1 MDFDDQKEYFKYAS
15 GDKIPTQRGIGVG
28 IYKCFCKEFTD
39 ITDLVSDIHILGDE
53 EESNEKEKAAEK
65 DV

>member
-15 GDKIPTQRGIGVG
+15 GDKVPTQTGIGIG

-39 ITDLVSDIHILGDE
+39 ITDLVSDIHILG
-53 EESNEKEKAAEK
+53 NE
-65 DV
+65 